1 MVIDDEG
8 RKLNEHERKH
18 ESMIEIELTMK
29 EKQEH
34 KNTKIHG
41 VMEKWKKIKEGN
53 AYEMEESWSRHLEC
67 GLPPR

>member
-1 MVIDDEG
+1 
-8 RKLNEHERKH
+8 
-18 ESMIEIELTMK
+18 MIETKLTME

-41 VMEKWKKIKEGN
+41 VMGKWKKMNEGI
-53 AYEMEESWSRHLEC
+53 AYEMEERWSRHLEC

>member
-8 RKLNEHERKH
+8 WKLNEHGRNHK
-18 ESMIEIELTMK
+18 SMIETKLTME
-29 EKQEH
+29 EKQDH

-41 VMEKWKKIKEGN
+41 VMEKWKKMKEGK
-53 AYEMEESWSRHLEC
+53 AYEMGERWSRHLEC